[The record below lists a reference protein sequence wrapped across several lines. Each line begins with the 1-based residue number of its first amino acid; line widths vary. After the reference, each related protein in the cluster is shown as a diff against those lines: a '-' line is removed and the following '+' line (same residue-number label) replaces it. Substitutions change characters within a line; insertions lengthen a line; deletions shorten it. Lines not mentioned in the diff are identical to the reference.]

1 MSRPNDR
8 YRDNAEDRRE
18 QIPEEEAA
26 TERKEHAEERELPPE
41 TPVEPVERPEDV
53 QAAAAEGPGPR
64 HGDQR

>member
-8 YRDNAEDRRE
+8 YGDNTEDRQD

-41 TPVEPVERPEDV
+41 IPVEAVESPGDV
-53 QAAAAEGPGPR
+53 RSAAAEAPGTR